1 VAVVKSVVGVRW
13 VNAHSNSVLSRVLL
27 NVLCYNR
34 GIGWGNSIGRQR
46 LVRQRG
52 FFIGDIQ
59 MPKFNFTPVQQVFA
73 DAEND
78 SLSYMDRLLTLG
90 IATKAEAKPH
100 AMSYASI
107 RYGAKITE
115 GRQGNVL
122 PRNSDAER
130 AMYRVLALCF
140 PSADKPV
147 SSQQAVAKKTDEV
160 AKLIKA
166 YAKLTGAEKR
176 RFKSS
181 I

>member
-1 VAVVKSVVGVRW
+1 
-13 VNAHSNSVLSRVLL
+13 
-27 NVLCYNR
+27 
-34 GIGWGNSIGRQR
+34 
-46 LVRQRG
+46 
-52 FFIGDIQ
+52 